1 MSSSTDLECCV
12 LQHRGFALLGQVTFC
27 RSPADNVPVV
37 MVPMG
42 EREAAVPLR
51 SLQREWQ
58 IADDS
63 ADGRMLTLIAAAL
76 DFVGS
81 LQTGDPLPREV
92 LTGEASWE
100 PRAVHRQRAI
110 LRLRLNLVVWLGR
123 ETGDAS
129 LAEQSLSP
137 DRIDQDPVLRAKLNE
152 AFTRAAR
159 SLQVPNGA
167 AVVTLL
173 ERVADEMAYIEA
185 LRELLLQR
193 VQRLAAVM
201 ERLANSGWRGNAN
214 RADSLK
220 QVHRL
225 SAIAM
230 GQFDT
235 RFNEIDAQTGEV
247 ISTLRNADSQCAF
260 IRCNRDWL
268 HRTRV
273 AWEPIL
279 QSWDMPPSRL
289 DEPAWQLI
297 GKTYTFL
304 APRFMPMQEWQ
315 LANKA
320 RRGQASDG
328 LERALQ
334 W

>member
-1 MSSSTDLECCV
+1 MSSSADPECCV
-12 LQHRGFALLGQVTFC
+12 LQHRGFALLGQVTFR
-27 RSPADNVPVV
+27 RSPADNRAVV

-51 SLQREWQ
+51 SLQREWD

-63 ADGRMLTLIAAAL
+63 ADGRMLALIAAAL
-76 DFVGS
+76 DYVGS

-110 LRLRLNLVVWLGR
+110 LRLRLNLVVWLGS
-123 ETGDAS
+123 ETGDAT

-137 DRIDQDPVLRAKLNE
+137 ERIDQE
-152 AFTRAAR
+152 
-159 SLQVPNGA
+159 QVPNGA

-225 SAIAM
+225 SVIAT
-230 GQFDT
+230 GQLET
-235 RFNEIDAQTGEV
+235 RFHEVDAQTGEV

-260 IRCNRDWL
+260 IRSQRDWL
-268 HRTRV
+268 HRSRV

-304 APRFMPMQEWQ
+304 APRFMSMQEWQ
-315 LANKA
+315 IASKA
-320 RRGQASDG
+320 RRAQDSDG